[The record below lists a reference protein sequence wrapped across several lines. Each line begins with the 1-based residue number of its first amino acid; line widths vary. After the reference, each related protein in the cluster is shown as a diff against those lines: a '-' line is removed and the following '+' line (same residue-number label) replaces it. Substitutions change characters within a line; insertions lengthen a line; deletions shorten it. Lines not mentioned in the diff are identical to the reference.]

1 MIETLHVDGLG
12 QVELTFTERGS
23 GKPVLLL
30 HGGAGPVSVA
40 AWAELLARTRPA
52 RVITPTHPGFNGTPR
67 PEALTTVGGLAR
79 VYAAFLAKLGLD
91 QVTVIGNSV
100 GGWIAAE
107 LALLPIAPQRLANL
121 VLVDA
126 GGLEVPGLP
135 VVDVF
140 SLPLDELSRLSYH
153 DPARFRI
160 DPSKLP
166 PEAKAAMAGNRA
178 TLKLYCGD
186 KADPSLRARLP
197 AIKTPTLV
205 AWGESDGVFVSD
217 YGRAYAQAIPGAKL
231 ELLAGAGHMP
241 QMETPELL
249 VEKVWAFA
257 VAPASV
263 PARVNVMS
271 PVEPASVPVGPKLDP
286 R

>member
-1 MIETLHVDGLG
+1 MSEHLNVDGIG
-12 QVELTFTERGS
+12 DVELTFTERGS
-23 GKPVLLL
+23 GEPVLLL

-67 PEALTTVGGLAR
+67 PEALTTIAGLAR
-79 VYAAFLAKLGLD
+79 VYAAFLAKLGLER
-91 QVTVIGNSV
+91 VTVIGNSV

-107 LALLPIAPQRLANL
+107 LALAAPKRLANL

-135 VVDVF
+135 SVDVF
-140 SLPLDELSRLSYH
+140 SLPFDELSRLSYH
-153 DPARFRI
+153 DPSRFRV

-166 PEAKAAMAGNRA
+166 PEAKAAIAGNRA
-178 TLKLYCGD
+178 TLKLYGGD
-186 KADPSLRARLP
+186 KADPTLRARLP
-197 AIKTPTLV
+197 AITAPTLV
-205 AWGESDGVFVSD
+205 VWGESDGVFVPD

-231 ELLAGAGHMP
+231 QILKGAGHMP
-241 QMETPELL
+241 QMETPDLL
-249 VEKVWAFA
+249 VETVWGF
-257 VAPASV
+257 
-263 PARVNVMS
+263 
-271 PVEPASVPVGPKLDP
+271 VGG

>member
-1 MIETLHVDGLG
+1 MSETLKVDGIG
-12 QVELTFTERGS
+12 EVELTFTERGS
-23 GKPVLLL
+23 GRPVLLL
-30 HGGAGPVSVA
+30 HGGAGPLSVN
-40 AWAELLARTRPA
+40 AWAETLARTKGA

-91 QVTVIGNSV
+91 GVTVIGNSV

-107 LALLPIAPQRLANL
+107 LALVAPKRVANL

-140 SLPLDELSRLSYH
+140 AIPLDELSRLSYH
-153 DPARFRI
+153 DPVRFRI

-178 TLKLYCGD
+178 ALKLYGGD
-186 KADPSLRARLP
+186 KGDASLLGRLS
-197 AIKTPTLV
+197 AIATPTLV
-205 AWGESDGVFVSD
+205 VWGESDGVFVPD
-217 YGRAYAQAIPGAKL
+217 YGRAYAKAIPGAKL
-231 ELLAGAGHMP
+231 ELLEGAGHLP
-241 QMETPELL
+241 QLETPEALA
-249 VEKVWAFA
+249 ETVWSFVSAN
-257 VAPASV
+257 ASK
-263 PARVNVMS
+263 R
-271 PVEPASVPVGPKLDP
+271 
-286 R
+286 